1 MGKKTF
7 ACAAT
12 GAGFTN
18 ASIDANSITA
28 RMRLVIFIS
37 PAASND
43 DRPQKLRP
51 IRRASEAA

>member
-7 ACAAT
+7 GCATA

-28 RMRLVIFIS
+28 RTRLIIFIS
-37 PAASND
+37 PAGSND

-51 IRRASEAA
+51 IRRDSEAA